1 MKPKLP
7 VFALI
12 FLLLIPITGCSVA
25 RFTETRLGYGVKT
38 ANKTDLDLD
47 FQLGFNAI
55 DRSFRVT
62 LAHQPY
68 SIHKPRITRI
78 DLGVGV
84 AALGL
89 LGKVLYDNWD
99 HEDTFT
105 FGDDTFDW
113 YGSEPWE
120 KAVMI
125 GVPVD
130 LLLYWGFAY
139 PFDRRAVRLERQPL
153 VDHPYRIQLP
163 DHGNIGIDYRT
174 TTGDEKIY
182 VQTFINALRN
192 PTYLQQL
199 ESLQFEVATRT
210 SGSQHSRYHTL
221 KGFIVSESQPSPSHP
236 NGLAHPNGSTQ
247 PVEVDAE
254 WRKRRLPAG
263 EKATLKVVV
272 KNTSTTVLSGVTAT
286 TDSAAPDF
294 GEWTLTFGDIAPGA
308 SKTRVLRCSTE
319 SASKTV
325 FVTLRF
331 AAATGDVLAEIQT
344 QLELIE

>member
-7 VFALI
+7 VCALI

-25 RFTETRLGYGVKT
+25 RFTETRLGYGLKT
-38 ANKTDLDLD
+38 ANKTDLDLE

-62 LAHQPY
+62 LTRQPY
-68 SIHKPRITRI
+68 SIHKPRITLV
-78 DLGVGV
+78 DLGVGL

-89 LGKVLYDNWD
+89 LGKVLYANWD
-99 HEDTFT
+99 HDDTFT
-105 FGDDTFDW
+105 FVDDTFDW

-125 GVPVD
+125 GVPID

-139 PFDRRAVRLERQPL
+139 PFDRRSVKLQRQPL
-153 VDHPYRIQLP
+153 VNHPYRIQLP

-182 VQTFINALRN
+182 IRNFLDALSN
-192 PTYLQQL
+192 PTYLQRF
-199 ESLQFEVATRT
+199 ESLKFEVSTR
-210 SGSQHSRYHTL
+210 SGGRQHSRYHTL
-221 KGFIVSESQPSPSHP
+221 EGFTVSPPQPPP
-236 NGLAHPNGSTQ
+236 PPNGSTH
-247 PVEVDAE
+247 PVEGAAA
-254 WRKRRLPAG
+254 WREHRLRAG

-272 KNTSTTVLSGVTAT
+272 KNNSETVLIGVTAT
-286 TDSAAPDF
+286 TDSAAPNFND
-294 GEWTLTFGDIAPGA
+294 WTLTFGDIAPGT
-308 SKTRVLRCSTE
+308 SKTRVLRCSTD
-319 SASKTV
+319 AAPKTV
-325 FVTLRF
+325 SVTLRF
-331 AAATGDVLAEIQT
+331 AAATGDVPAEIQT

>member
-7 VFALI
+7 VCALI

-25 RFTETRLGYGVKT
+25 RFTETRLGYGVKP

-47 FQLGFNAI
+47 FQLGFNAT

-62 LAHQPY
+62 LAYQPY
-68 SIHKPRITRI
+68 SIHKPRITLT
-78 DLGVGV
+78 DLGVGL
-84 AALGL
+84 AAVGL

-99 HEDTFT
+99 HADTFDVS
-105 FGDDTFDW
+105 DDTFDW

-130 LLLYWGFAY
+130 ILLYWGFAY
-139 PFDRRAVRLERQPL
+139 PFDRQAVRLERQPL

-182 VQTFINALRN
+182 VQAFMDALRN
-192 PTYLQQL
+192 PAYLQQANAL
-199 ESLQFEVATRT
+199 KFEVATRT
-210 SGSQHSRYHTL
+210 SGRHHSRDHTVT
-221 KGFIVSESQPSPSHP
+221 GFIVPPTPQPSPPPP
-236 NGLAHPNGSTQ
+236 NASTQ
-247 PVEVDAE
+247 HVEVDAA
-254 WRKRRLPAG
+254 WHPHRLRAG

-272 KNTSTTVLSGVTAT
+272 KNTSKTVLIGVTTT
-286 TDSAAPDF
+286 TDSAAPNFND
-294 GEWTLTFGDIAPGA
+294 WTLTFGDIAPGA
-308 SKTRVLRCSTE
+308 SKTRVLRCSTD
-319 SASKTV
+319 SVPKTV
-325 FVTLRF
+325 SVTLRF
-331 AAATGDVLAEIQT
+331 AAATGDVPPDIQT
-344 QLELIE
+344 QLELIK

>member
-1 MKPKLP
+1 MKAKLP
-7 VFALI
+7 VCALI

-62 LAHQPY
+62 LAYQPY
-68 SIHKPRITRI
+68 SIHKPRITLT
-78 DLGVGV
+78 DLGVGL
-84 AALGL
+84 AAVGL

-99 HEDTFT
+99 HADTFDVS
-105 FGDDTFDW
+105 DDTFDW

-130 LLLYWGFAY
+130 ILLYWGFAY

-182 VQTFINALRN
+182 VQEFMDALRN
-192 PTYLQQL
+192 PAYLQQAGTL
-199 ESLQFEVATRT
+199 KFEVATRT
-210 SGSQHSRYHTL
+210 SGRQHSRDHTVT
-221 KGFIVSESQPSPSHP
+221 GFIVPQPPP
-236 NGLAHPNGSTQ
+236 TPLLNESTQ
-247 PVEVDAE
+247 HVEVDAA
-254 WRKRRLPAG
+254 WREHRLRAG

-272 KNTSTTVLSGVTAT
+272 KNTSKTVLRGVTAT
-286 TDSAAPDF
+286 TDSADPNFND
-294 GEWTLTFGDIAPGA
+294 WTLTFGDIPPGA
-308 SKTRVLRCSTE
+308 SKTRVLRCSTD
-319 SASKTV
+319 SAPKTV

-331 AAATGDVLAEIQT
+331 AAATGDVLLVIQT
-344 QLELIE
+344 ELELTE